1 MNDIVPRFEFRSFGL
16 CFARVVEAMRRLGPC
31 ERIRESSEL
40 YIVSVANNNTKVR
53 DDKMDIKVLVRE
65 EQGLEQWRPQMKG
78 AFPMASATLRDEVFP
93 AFGVAPPPL
102 ERPEYT
108 LAEFV
113 EGLVRP
119 HPALTAVHVFK
130 RRFGFT
136 VEGCITEHAEL
147 WVNGAAIQTVAV
159 ESEDGAAVSRARVLL
174 GLDGYENVNYVLA
187 IRRIIGQAPLPASWL
202 EAYR

>member
-1 MNDIVPRFEFRSFGL
+1 MNNVVPRFEFRTFGL
-16 CFARVVEAMRRLGPC
+16 CFAAVVEAMRCLAPC

-78 AFPMASATLRDEVFP
+78 SFPMAAEALRDEVFP
-93 AFGVAPPPL
+93 AFGLAPPPL

-119 HPALTAVHVFK
+119 HPGLTAVHVFK

-147 WVNGAAIQTVAV
+147 LVNGAAMQTVAV
-159 ESEDGAAVSRARVLL
+159 EAEDGAAVLRARARL
-174 GLDGYENVNYVLA
+174 GLEEYENVNYVLA
-187 IRRIIGQAPLPASWL
+187 IQRIIGQAPLAASWL